1 MIGTMKKLVAAA
13 VVAVAAAGT
22 ASAGDYAARPGDKA
36 VTCYE
41 TVYETVWETVW
52 VTEYVN
58 VVKSVPYQK
67 EVTKYDHCGK
77 PYCVTITCYKDV
89 TERVAKKVAQKVAK
103 QVAKQV
109 AVTKWVKVCD

>member
-22 ASAGDYAARPGDKA
+22 ATAGDYANKPGYKA
-36 VTCYE
+36 VTTYE
-41 TVYETVWETVW
+41 TVYETVW

-67 EVTKYDHCGK
+67 EITKYDHCGK
-77 PYCVTITCYKDV
+77 PYCVTVTAYKDV
-89 TERVAKKVAQKVAK
+89 TVQVAKKVAK
-103 QVAKQV
+103 QVAKKV
-109 AVTKWVKVCD
+109 PVTKWVKVCDY

>member
-22 ASAGDYAARPGDKA
+22 ASASDYANKPGYKA
-36 VTCYE
+36 VTSYE
-41 TVYETVWETVW
+41 TVYETVW
-52 VTEYVN
+52 VTEYVD

-77 PYCVTITCYKDV
+77 PYCVTVTAYKNV
-89 TERVAKKVAQKVAK
+89 TERVAKRVAK
-103 QVAKQV
+103 QVAKKV
-109 AVTKWVKVCD
+109 AVTKWVKVCDY